1 MKLSYYLCS
10 MKSFFISI
18 FISLALFSCTNPQSQ
33 IPTLGTPTVTKDG
46 LQYPTIKPFS
56 FIDQDSNVIT
66 NATFDNKIYV
76 ADFFFLNCGTICP
89 KMTKQMKRLYKEFK
103 EDNRVVFLSH
113 TIDPQ
118 HDSISRLKEHA
129 TLLGVESSKWHF
141 VTGNEDSIYN
151 IAEHS
156 YYSSAHADSTA
167 DGGLI
172 HSGGFILVD
181 KNKNVRGIY
190 DGTDPTATAK
200 LMLTIKTLLKEQFE
214 R

>member
-1 MKLSYYLCS
+1 MKFRFL
-10 MKSFFISI
+10 FIPIVAAI
-18 FISLALFSCTNPQSQ
+18 FFSCQNQQSQ
-33 IPTLGTPTVTKDG
+33 IPILGAPIETKNG
-46 LQYPTIKPFS
+46 TEYPTIKPFS
-56 FIDQDSNVIT
+56 FVDQDSTIIT
-66 NATFDNKIYV
+66 NKTFENKIYV

-89 KMTKQMKRLYKEFK
+89 KMTKQMKRLYNEFK
-103 EDNRVVFLSH
+103 DEPNVFFLSH

-118 HDSISRLKEHA
+118 HDSVKQLKQHA
-129 TLLGVESSKWHF
+129 LLLGVETTKWHF

-172 HSGGFILVD
+172 HSGGFILID

-200 LMLTIKTLLKEQFE
+200 LMITIKTLLKEQFQK
-214 R
+214 

>member
-1 MKLSYYLCS
+1 MKSIIVFTALLCS
-10 MKSFFISI
+10 
-18 FISLALFSCTNPQSQ
+18 LFSCNLSNNSIPILGNP
-33 IPTLGTPTVTKDG
+33 IETKDG
-46 LQYPTIKPFS
+46 PIYPTIKPFS

-66 NATFDNKIYV
+66 NATFDNKIYI

-141 VTGNEDSIYN
+141 VTGNEDSIYH

-167 DGGLI
+167 DSGLI

-181 KNKNVRGIY
+181 KNRNVRGIY

-214 R
+214 K

>member
-1 MKLSYYLCS
+1 MKKALILLASVVL
-10 MKSFFISI
+10 FF
-18 FISLALFSCTNPQSQ
+18 ACNNPQSQ
-33 IPTLGTPTVTKDG
+33 IPTLGTPIVTKDG

-118 HDSISRLKEHA
+118 HDSVKQLKQHA
-129 TLLGVESSKWHF
+129 MRLGVEATKWHF
-141 VTGNEDSIYN
+141 VTGNEDSIYH

-214 R
+214 K

>member
-1 MKLSYYLCS
+1 M
-10 MKSFFISI
+10 
-18 FISLALFSCTNPQSQ
+18 
-33 IPTLGTPTVTKDG
+33 TKDG
-46 LQYPTIKPFS
+46 LKYPTIKS
-56 FIDQDSNVIT
+56 FEFINQDSVTIT

-89 KMTKQMKRLYKEFK
+89 KMTKQMKRMYDEFK
-103 EDNRVVFLSH
+103 DEPRVVFLSH

-118 HDSISRLKEHA
+118 HDNIQRLKEHSKN
-129 TLLGVESSKWHF
+129 LKVESSKWHF

-156 YYSSAHADSTA
+156 YYSSAKADSTA

-181 KNKNVRGIY
+181 KNRNVRGIY
-190 DGTDPTATAK
+190 DGTDPTSVAK
-200 LMLTIKTLLKEQFE
+200 MMITIRKLLEQQFE
-214 R
+214 K